1 MGRAVITRMGRR
13 YRFFIPEVNDSDT
26 GSYTMEVNAESG
38 IVKKQFKINVE
49 GECKVYLDAD
59 VSSFV
64 SMYSFT
70 LSVITFHF

>member
-49 GECKVYLDAD
+49 GECKV
-59 VSSFV
+59 
-64 SMYSFT
+64 
-70 LSVITFHF
+70 